1 MADLSRT
8 VEIIFGGKNELSGVI
23 GNIES
28 DFAKFDAS
36 ARKMAEP
43 LASAGAS
50 VLKLD
55 AALLALVVGGMALA
69 IRESSEFN
77 KSFALISTSVD
88 ASGKDL
94 EKYRSDVLN
103 YATTSVKSMA
113 DINGALYTAAQAGI
127 KWTESLDFMRK
138 SEELAVANN
147 ANLNTTVDLL
157 TGTMNAYGYQ
167 IEDVGH
173 LNDVFFTSTLIGKQT
188 IDQLGQS
195 MGAVVG
201 IAAGFGV
208 SFESLSGAISTLTA
222 KGMET
227 SEAITA
233 VKGVIT
239 TFVSPSKEAAAAAES
254 MGLNFSASALKA
266 KGFEGMLAEVM
277 KATGGSADKMA
288 TLFSEVRA
296 LNGAM
301 QLTGDGMKFFNYAMD
316 EISKSAGS
324 SSTAYEKMVNTFSN
338 QSQMLA
344 NTAKTVMVSIG
355 TELEPMAARISGSF
369 SDLFKGIKVSV
380 DAGAFDSLFLY
391 LDEISKDISKWGEET
406 AKALPDALSK
416 VDFNK
421 LIDALTGISNAVSD
435 LFSGSEQGE
444 TLQNVFQKV
453 IDSIT
458 TLISITSG
466 MGQVF
471 TPFIM
476 VIDGVVAA
484 FNKLDNGTLET
495 VGNLLAL
502 GALYKAFGP
511 LSIAILALGIDMETT
526 QKIFNIATSSI
537 ENGINTIKVS
547 VYTLALSFALA
558 AEAAAK
564 MLDYIPGY
572 DAQEDIDRTS
582 ARVKVLSEGLDKA
595 QNDLAASSQKTR
607 DAFAGQGEAVDAS
620 KNRIGAYQKAIEGL
634 PTDKT
639 TKVDITNQPDATQK
653 IETVK
658 KGIDAVPDFKTIT
671 VGVQADGSSIE
682 KAHGMIITTFPDGST
697 RIVKAQTQTDTGNLA
712 DTSKKIEDAVPA
724 QKVVEIQAKI
734 DETKIKEQSAIIQ
747 KSIEW
752 KAKLDIANVEANA
765 KIIDSIFDSIDN
777 TITSTGNTLSSFVSS
792 LAGMQGGERNYGDIK
807 KMSEEEMQIR
817 RETFELQKQMTEA
830 EIEAI
835 KSRTQAMQRGDAMIK
850 IDGAG
855 LQPHLEAFMFEVL
868 SAIQIRA
875 NAEGQK
881 FLVGI

>member
-1 MADLSRT
+1 MADLQKT
-8 VEIIFGGKNELSGVI
+8 VEIIFGGKNELSGAI
-23 GNIES
+23 GTIES

-43 LASAGAS
+43 LASAAGYVA
-50 VLKLD
+50 KMD
-55 AALLALVVGGMALA
+55 AALIALVVGGMALA

-94 EKYRSDVLN
+94 EKYRGDVLN

-127 KWTESLDFMRK
+127 KWTDSLDFMRK

-167 IEDVGH
+167 VEDVGH

-195 MGAVVG
+195 MGNVVG

-208 SFESLSGAISTLTA
+208 SFEQLSAAISTLTA

-227 SEAITA
+227 AEAITA

-254 MGLNFSASALKA
+254 MGLNFSASSLKA
-266 KGFEGMLAEVM
+266 KGFEGMLADVM

-288 TLFSEVRA
+288 ILFSEVRA

-316 EISKSAGS
+316 EVNKSAGS
-324 SSTAYEKMVNTFSN
+324 SAGAYEKMVNTFSN

-344 NTAKTVMVSIG
+344 NTAKALMVSIG

-391 LDEISKDISKWGEET
+391 LDEISKDISKWGEAAAES
-406 AKALPDALSK
+406 LPEALSN
-416 VDFNK
+416 VDFSK
-421 LIDALTGISNAVSD
+421 LIDALQGISESIGD
-435 LFSGSEQGE
+435 LFSGSSEGE
-444 TLQNVFQKV
+444 VFQKVFQKV

-458 TLISITSG
+458 TLINLTAG

-476 VIDGVVAA
+476 VIDGAVEA
-484 FNKLDNGTLET
+484 FNRLDNGTQQSI
-495 VGNLLAL
+495 GNLMAL
-502 GALYKAFGP
+502 GVLYKSFGP
-511 LSIAILALGIDMETT
+511 LSIAILALGLDMETT
-526 QKIFNIATSSI
+526 QKILNVATSSI
-537 ENGINTIKVS
+537 ENGINTIKVA

-558 AEAAAK
+558 AEAAAN

-582 ARVKVLSEGLDKA
+582 SRVKVLSQGLDDAQKA
-595 QNDLAASSQKTR
+595 LAASSQKTR
-607 DAFAGQGEAVDAS
+607 DAFAGQGEAVETIKRKIADY
-620 KNRIGAYQKAIEGL
+620 KQNIDGL
-634 PTDKT
+634 PTEKT
-639 TKVDITNQPDATQK
+639 SKVDVINQADATQK
-653 IETVK
+653 IETLK
-658 KGIDAVPDFKTIT
+658 KGIDAVPDLKKVT
-671 VGVQADGSSIE
+671 VGVQADGSTIE
-682 KAHGMIITTFPDGST
+682 KAYGMIITTFPDGSS
-697 RIVKAQTQTDTGNLA
+697 RIVQAKTQTDTGNLS
-712 DTSKKIEDAVPA
+712 DTAKKIDDAVPA
-724 QKVVEIQAKI
+724 VKLVEIQAKL
-734 DETKIKEQSAIIQ
+734 DETKIKASADIIQ

-777 TITSTGNTLSSFVSS
+777 TITSTGNTLASFVSS

-830 EIEAI
+830 EIEAV
-835 KSRTQAMQRGDAMIK
+835 KSRTQATQRGDAMIK

>member
-1 MADLSRT
+1 MADLSKT

-28 DFAKFDAS
+28 DFDKFDAS

-43 LASAGAS
+43 LAQAGTS

-55 AALLALVVGGMALA
+55 AALVALVIGGMALA

-94 EKYRSDVLN
+94 EKYRGDVLN

-157 TGTMNAYGYQ
+157 TGTMNAYGYKV
-167 IEDVGH
+167 EDVGH

-195 MGAVVG
+195 MGQVVG

-208 SFESLSGAISTLTA
+208 SFEALSGAISTLTA

-239 TFVSPSKEAAAAAES
+239 TFVQPSAEAAKAAAAL
-254 MGLNFSASALKA
+254 GLDFSASALKA

-277 KATGGSADKMA
+277 KATGGSADKMSV
-288 TLFSEVRA
+288 LFSEVRA

-324 SSTAYEKMVNTFSN
+324 SSAAYEKMVNTFRN
-338 QSQMLA
+338 QSQMLS
-344 NTAKTVMVSIG
+344 NTAKTLMVSIG

-391 LDEISKDISKWGEET
+391 LDSISKDISDWGK
-406 AKALPDALSK
+406 KAAGSLPEALSK
-416 VDFNK
+416 VDFSK
-421 LIDALTGISNAVSD
+421 LVDALKSISDAIKD
-435 LFSGSEQGE
+435 LFSGVSSGE
-444 TLQNVFQKV
+444 EMAKTLQNVV
-453 IDSIT
+453 D
-458 TLISITSG
+458 TLASLVNITSG

-471 TPFIM
+471 APFIM
-476 VIDGVVAA
+476 VIEGAVEA
-484 FNKLDNGTLET
+484 FNRLDKGTQQSI
-495 VGNLLAL
+495 GNLMAL
-502 GALYKAFGP
+502 GILYKSFGP
-511 LSIAILALGIDMETT
+511 LSIAILALGLDMETT
-526 QKIFNIATSSI
+526 QEIFNIVTSSI
-537 ENGINTIKVS
+537 ENGINTIKVAI
-547 VYTLALSFALA
+547 YTLALAFALA
-558 AEAAAK
+558 AEAAAN

-572 DAQEDIDRTS
+572 DAQEGIDRTTE
-582 ARVKVLSEGLDKA
+582 RVKVLSKGLDDA
-595 QNDLAASSQKTR
+595 QNALAASSLKTR
-607 DAFAGQGEAVDAS
+607 DAFAGQGDAVDTTKRKIADY
-620 KNRIGAYQKAIEGL
+620 KKHIDGL
-634 PTDKT
+634 PTEKT
-639 TKVDITNQPDATQK
+639 TKVDVTNQADATQK
-653 IETVK
+653 VETLH
-658 KGIDAVPDFKTIT
+658 KGIDAVPDTKKITI
-671 VGVQADGSSIE
+671 GVQADGSTIE
-682 KAHGMIITTFPDGST
+682 KAYGMIITTFPDGST
-697 RIVKAQTQTDTGNLA
+697 RIVEAKTRTDTGNLS
-712 DTSKKIEDAVPA
+712 DTTKKIDDAVPA
-724 QKVVEIQAKI
+724 QKIVEIQAKL
-734 DETKIKEQSAIIQ
+734 DETKIKASADIIQ

-765 KIIDSIFDSIDN
+765 KIVEAVFNSLNN
-777 TITSTGNTLSSFVSS
+777 TITSTGSTLSSIISIYSTAGSGSS
-792 LAGMQGGERNYGDIK
+792 AIY
-807 KMSEEEMQIR
+807 EEMRLESHR
-817 RETFELQKQMTEA
+817 RDEALLLQKDLTYA
-830 EIEAI
+830 EIENI
-835 KSRTQAMQRGDAMIK
+835 KARTVAMQRGDAMIQ

-855 LQPHLEAFMFEVL
+855 LQPHLEAFMFEIL
-868 SAIQIRA
+868 AAIQVKA

>member
-1 MADLSRT
+1 MADLSKT

-23 GNIES
+23 GTIES
-28 DFAKFDAS
+28 DFAKFDQTAK
-36 ARKMAEP
+36 KMAEP
-43 LASAGAS
+43 LSTAAGYVA
-50 VLKLD
+50 KLD
-55 AALLALVVGGMALA
+55 AALAALVIGGIALA
-69 IRESSEFN
+69 IKSSSEFN
-77 KSFALISTSVD
+77 KEFALISTSID
-88 ASGKDL
+88 ATGKDL
-94 EKYRSDVLN
+94 ERYRNDVLT
-103 YATTSVKSMA
+103 YSTTSAKSMS
-113 DINGALYTAAQAGI
+113 DINSALYTAAQAGI
-127 KWTESLDFMRK
+127 KWGDSLDFMRR

-147 ANLNTTVDLL
+147 ADLNTTVDLL
-157 TGTMNAYGYQ
+157 TGTMNAYGM
-167 IEDVGH
+167 EVKDVGH

-188 IDQLGQS
+188 IDELGQS

-301 QLTGDGMKFFNYAMD
+301 QLTGDGMRFFNYAMD
-316 EISKSAGS
+316 EINKSAGS
-324 SSTAYEKMVNTFSN
+324 STAAYEKMVNTFAN

-344 NTAKTVMVSIG
+344 NSAKSLMVSIG
-355 TELEPMAARISGSF
+355 TDIEPAAARISGSF
-369 SDLFKGIKVSV
+369 GDLLKGIKVSV

-537 ENGINTIKVS
+537 ENGINTIKVA

-558 AEAAAK
+558 AEAAAN

-582 ARVKVLSEGLDKA
+582 SRVKVLSQGLDDA
-595 QNDLAASSQKTR
+595 QNALAASSQKTR
-607 DAFAGQGEAVDAS
+607 DAFAGQGEAVETIKRKIADYK
-620 KNRIGAYQKAIEGL
+620 KNIDGL
-634 PTDKT
+634 PTKKT
-639 TKVDITNQPDATQK
+639 SKVDVINQADATQK
-653 IETVK
+653 IETLK
-658 KGIDAVPDFKTIT
+658 KGIDAVPDLKKVT

-697 RIVKAQTQTDTGNLA
+697 RIVKAKTQTDTGNLS
-712 DTSKKIEDAVPA
+712 DTTKKIEDAVPA
-724 QKVVEIQAKI
+724 QKVIEIQAKI

-752 KAKLDIANVEANA
+752 KAKIDIANIEASA
-765 KIIDSIFDSIDN
+765 KIIEATFDSIDN
-777 TITSTGNTLSSFVSS
+777 TITSTGDTLASLVGSIANVSS
-792 LAGMQGGERNYGDIK
+792 GSRQLDIINLAK
-807 KMSEEEMQIR
+807 EEAQIR
-817 RETFELQKQMTEA
+817 RETFEMQKEVTAA
-830 EIEAI
+830 EIDAI
-835 KSRTQAMQRGDAMIK
+835 RARTEAMQRGDAMIK

-868 SAIQIRA
+868 AAIQIRA